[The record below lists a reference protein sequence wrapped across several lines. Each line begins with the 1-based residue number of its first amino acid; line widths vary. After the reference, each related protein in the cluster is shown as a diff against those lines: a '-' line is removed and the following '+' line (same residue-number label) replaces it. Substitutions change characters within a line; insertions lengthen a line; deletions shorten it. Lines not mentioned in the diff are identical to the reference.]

1 MQTDRWIFVLLVS
14 GSDFEFSLIK
24 TKIIQ
29 LEIRWLK
36 TNRQCWFWKHRILVR
51 TYWTIHAYFT
61 YATAFPKSL
70 KNNPIIKN
78 SEHNQESD
86 SKCVSIVTTTSQPN
100 FIFLTES
107 ISEIYIFLHNFVH
120 TNAFFHMQYNLN
132 LHLRW
137 CDVTMNNNNERKTT
151 LKNLHLTVKKK
162 LCMHTCMYT
171 LSWRRHDK

>member
-1 MQTDRWIFVLLVS
+1 MLVS
-14 GSDFEFSLIK
+14 K
-24 TKIIQ
+24 TQNSCQNPLDHTCI
-29 LEIRWLK
+29 
-36 TNRQCWFWKHRILVR
+36 
-51 TYWTIHAYFT
+51 FT

-86 SKCVSIVTTTSQPN
+86 SKCVSIVTIPPATTPN
-100 FIFLTES
+100 FIFLTKS
-107 ISEIYIFLHNFVH
+107 ISEIYIFAQFVH

-151 LKNLHLTVKKK
+151 LKNLHLTVKKSCACIHVCIHY
-162 LCMHTCMYT
+162 LGEGMTN
-171 LSWRRHDK
+171 RF